1 MRGID
6 EAVFNVSVDSRS
18 EKCGFLIYKAYLQS
32 KPLQVQIAN
41 INTIQA
47 HRARVE
53 IIEPLNK
60 GDHGDFPD
68 PEAPTSAIV
77 FPAENVRLRLRNYIF
92 AL

>member
-6 EAVFNVSVDSRS
+6 EAMFNVSMDSRS

-41 INTIQA
+41 INAIQA

-53 IIEPLNK
+53 IIELLNK
-60 GDHGDFPD
+60 GDHG
-68 PEAPTSAIV
+68 
-77 FPAENVRLRLRNYIF
+77 
-92 AL
+92 